1 MPIHFSHIIQGT
13 ISACAI
19 GVGLYA
25 AATISGGS
33 LASYDISYAIAPVQ
47 RQSVYIPEPVFDGT
61 LLMQADKEHS
71 IGTYTPSDLLPISGT
86 PSMELRQE
94 AATAFELMR
103 EAALAEDVR
112 LNVISAYR
120 SYSTQQTLF
129 AQYSRVYGEEEANT
143 FSARPGYSEHQLG
156 TTVDFGN
163 NSASDLTKEFEDT
176 LQGLWLV
183 EHAHSFGF
191 VMSYPEGKEAE
202 TGYIYEPW
210 HYRYIGTKYSHDFIN
225 SELTLNQ
232 YLTKLAE

>member
-1 MPIHFSHIIQGT
+1 MSARLAHIIQGI
-13 ISACAI
+13 ISICAV

-25 AATISGGS
+25 AATISGGGF
-33 LASYDISYAIAPVQ
+33 ASYDISYAIGSVQ
-47 RQSVYIPEPVFDGT
+47 RQSVYIPDPAFDNT

-71 IGTYTPSDLLPISGT
+71 IGTYTPPDLIQLSGF
-86 PSMELRQE
+86 PSMDLRLE
-94 AATAFELMR
+94 AATALEIMR
-103 EAALAEDVR
+103 ETARDEDIQ
-112 LNVISAYR
+112 LHVISAYR

-163 NSASDLTKEFEDT
+163 NSASDLTKDFENT
-176 LQGLWLV
+176 SQGQWLM
-183 EHAHSFGF
+183 ENAYRFGF

-210 HYRYIGTKYSHDFIN
+210 HYRYIGTKYTEDYMDSG
-225 SELTLNQ
+225 LTLNQ
-232 YLTKLAE
+232 FLAELND